1 MPSPTSTTASTA
13 ASSRLIIPALGK
25 IYAGLHD
32 ISYTLLRVM
41 AGLALAIHGWP
52 KIQDPMKLVGMVES
66 LGFAPGALWAV
77 LLAATEFI
85 GGILLVLGLLT
96 RPAALGATIVLL
108 VTVYFH
114 WVVKAEGWSGSEK
127 SLLWAAMT
135 FLIFVRGAGAHS
147 IDRLLKKE
155 F

>member
-1 MPSPTSTTASTA
+1 MASSIPTSSS
-13 ASSRLIIPALGK
+13 SSRLIIPALGK
-25 IYAGLHD
+25 LYDGLHD
-32 ISYTLLRVM
+32 ISFALLRVM
-41 AGLALAIHGWP
+41 AGVALAIHGWP

-66 LGFAPGALWAV
+66 LGFAPGPLWAV

-85 GGILLVLGLLT
+85 GGILLALGLLT
-96 RPAALGATIVLL
+96 RPAALATTIVLL

-114 WVVKAEGWSGSEK
+114 WIVKSQGYDGAEK

-135 FLIFVRGAGAHS
+135 FLILVRGAGAHS
-147 IDRLLKKE
+147 IDRLLKKV

>member
-1 MPSPTSTTASTA
+1 MSANSST
-13 ASSRLIIPALGK
+13 SSRLFIPALGK
-25 IYAGLHD
+25 LYSGLDGIAYA
-32 ISYTLLRVM
+32 LLRIV
-41 AGLALAIHGWP
+41 AGAALIVHGYP

-66 LGFAPGALWAV
+66 LGFVPGAFWGPA
-77 LLAATEFI
+77 LAATEFF

-114 WVVKAEGWSGSEK
+114 WIVQSQGWAGSEK
-127 SLLWAAMT
+127 SILWAAMT
-135 FLIFVRGAGAHS
+135 FLIFTRGAGAFS
-147 IDRLLKKE
+147 IDGRLKKV

>member
-1 MPSPTSTTASTA
+1 MPSSTPATAT
-13 ASSRLIIPALGK
+13 RLIIPALGNV
-25 IYAGLHD
+25 YAGLQD
-32 ISYTLLRVM
+32 IAFTLLRVV
-41 AGLALAIHGWP
+41 AGLALAVHGWP

-85 GGILLVLGLLT
+85 GGLLLVVGLLT
-96 RPAALGATIVLL
+96 RPAALAATTVLL

-114 WVVKAEGWSGSEK
+114 WIVKSQGWEGSEK
-127 SLLWAAMT
+127 SILWAAMT

-147 IDRLLKKE
+147 VDRLLKKE

>member
-1 MPSPTSTTASTA
+1 MASATSTSP
-13 ASSRLIIPALGK
+13 SSRLIIPALGK
-25 IYAGLHD
+25 VYDGLND
-32 ISYTLLRVM
+32 ISFTLLRVM
-41 AGLALAIHGWP
+41 AGLALAVHGWP

-66 LGFAPGALWAV
+66 LGFAPGPVWAV

-85 GGILLVLGLLT
+85 GGILLALGLLT
-96 RPAALGATIVLL
+96 RPAALASTIVLL

-114 WVVKAEGWSGSEK
+114 WVVKSQGYDGSEK

-147 IDRLLKKE
+147 VDRLLKKV

>member
-1 MPSPTSTTASTA
+1 MTRSN
-13 ASSRLIIPALGK
+13 SSLIIPPLGTLYSALDGVA
-25 IYAGLHD
+25 YA
-32 ISYTLLRVM
+32 ILRVA
-41 AGLALAIHGWP
+41 AGAALMVHGWP

-85 GGILLVLGLLT
+85 GGLLLILGLLT
-96 RPAALGATIVLL
+96 RPAALAATIVLL

-114 WVVKAEGWSGSEK
+114 WIVQSQGWGGSEK
-127 SLLWAAMT
+127 SILWAAMT
-135 FLIFVRGAGAHS
+135 FLLFVRGGGALS
-147 IDRLLKKE
+147 IDSRLKRV

>member
-1 MPSPTSTTASTA
+1 M
-13 ASSRLIIPALGK
+13 ASSSSTSPQLIVPALGK
-25 IYAGLHD
+25 VYDGLHD
-32 ISYTLLRVM
+32 ISYTIVRVV
-41 AGLALAIHGWP
+41 AGLLFAVHGWP

-66 LGFAPGALWAV
+66 LGFAPGPLWAV

-96 RPAALGATIVLL
+96 RPAALAATIVLL

-114 WVVKAEGWSGSEK
+114 WIVKSQGLAGSEK
-127 SLLWAAMT
+127 SILWAAMT

-147 IDRLLKKE
+147 IDRVLKKV

>member
-1 MPSPTSTTASTA
+1 MASTP
-13 ASSRLIIPALGK
+13 STSQRLIVPAMGK
-25 IYAGLHD
+25 VYDGLHD
-32 ISYTLLRVM
+32 ISFTILRVA
-41 AGLALAIHGWP
+41 AGLGLAIHGWP

-66 LGFAPGALWAV
+66 LGFMPGPLWAV

-85 GGILLVLGLLT
+85 GGLLLVVGLLT
-96 RPAALGATIVLL
+96 RPAALAATIVLL

-114 WVVKAEGWSGSEK
+114 WIVKSQGYDGSEK
-127 SLLWAAMT
+127 SILWAAMT

-147 IDRLLKKE
+147 IDRLLKKV

>member
-1 MPSPTSTTASTA
+1 MASSPSTA
-13 ASSRLIIPALGK
+13 SRLIIPALGK
-25 IYAGLHD
+25 VYDGLHD
-32 ISYTLLRVM
+32 IAFTILRVA
-41 AGLALAIHGWP
+41 AGLILAIHGWP

-66 LGFAPGALWAV
+66 LGFAPGPLWAV

-96 RPAALGATIVLL
+96 RPAAFAATIVLL

-114 WVVKAEGWSGSEK
+114 WVVKSQGFDGSEK
-127 SLLWAAMT
+127 SILWAAMT

-147 IDRLLKKE
+147 IDRVLKKV